1 MCAQKYSVISLFGIK
16 FTGGVEV
23 DQAYV
28 FGEYQNDIGW
38 IDITV
43 DDRRITSM
51 KGREN
56 ITQLAYDIDGSI
68 LWKVKRII

>member
-1 MCAQKYSVISLFGIK
+1 MCTQKCSVISLFGIK

-28 FGEYQNDIGW
+28 FGEYQKDIGRF
-38 IDITV
+38 DITM
-43 DDRRITSM
+43 DDGRIAAM

>member
-1 MCAQKYSVISLFGIK
+1 MCTQKYSVISFFGIK
-16 FTGGVEV
+16 FTGGIEV

-43 DDRRITSM
+43 DDRRIASM
-51 KGREN
+51 KRREN
-56 ITQLAYDIDGSI
+56 IAQLAYDIDGNLFWQSER
-68 LWKVKRII
+68 LL